1 MILPIVFL
9 LAALCG
15 LAVLLGPGF
24 LRLKNFSE
32 EELAGGLAETGS
44 FWAEFRGF
52 FILPIAQIYGEKFR
66 PKTYKEMEKMT
77 CRFRIIVLRV
87 ECLLMRLSEY
97 LRGKRIMSSNG
108 HRSHYWEQF
117 NSCKNGAN
125 NQENN
130 TPG

>member
-1 MILPIVFL
+1 MILPTVFL

-15 LAVLLGPGF
+15 LAVLLGPGL

-32 EELAGGLAETGS
+32 EELAGGLVETGS
-44 FWAEFRGF
+44 FWEEFRVF
-52 FILPIAQIYGEKFR
+52 FILPIARIYGEKFR

-97 LRGKRIMSSNG
+97 LRGKRTMTSSG
-108 HRSHYWEQF
+108 HKSHYWEQL
-117 NSCKNGAN
+117 NNCKNGAAN
-125 NQENN
+125 KENN
-130 TPG
+130 KPA